1 MPRLWANCQKLSH
14 KGDLH
19 FWYFWRSRHSKQGL
33 RVPTTPNMP
42 ISTSSNSKSKNVA
55 TGQRPAAQKRSFEQN
70 QQIQEN
76 KQMKYQLDQ
85 WINGWKNGREEWTR
99 ECLLTGSKTCLNE
112 WKNEWMSDWVGQ
124 WVSEWLSLPGLWTCT
139 HHFTWLPIL
148 GMSKLIANG
157 ITWRAKTT
165 SSLTLSKAANI
176 LH

>member
-33 RVPTTPNMP
+33 KVPTTPNMP

-99 ECLLTGSKTCLNE
+99 DCLLTGSKTCLNE

-139 HHFTWLPIL
+139 HHFTWSPIL